1 MDITELLTFAV
12 KEGASD
18 CHLSSGEPPMLR
30 IHGDI
35 KRIEHPPLSRDEV
48 HTMAFDVM
56 NDAQRRI
63 FQEKLDIDFSFE
75 LGEVARFRV
84 NVFLTRRGEAA
95 VFRVIPSQIVTL
107 DELGMPPVLKELCK
121 RERGLVLVT
130 GPTGCGKSTTL
141 AAMVHHINET
151 EEVTIITIEDPIE
164 FVHPSKRALVNQ
176 REVGMHTHSFA
187 NALRGALREDPDVI
201 LVGEM
206 RDLET
211 IALALTAAE
220 TGQLVFATLH
230 TSSAPKTVDRVID
243 AFPSDQQN
251 QVRTMLS
258 ESLLAVITQTLCK
271 RKTGGRVAALEILV
285 AVPAVRNLIREGKIH
300 QLPSV
305 MQTGQRQGMQT
316 LDMALQD
323 LVAKGM
329 ITKEEAQSKAANPQ
343 LFGAPAVG
351 TNLAGAVGGRS

>member
-18 CHLSSGEPPMLR
+18 AHLSSGEPPMLR

-35 KRIEHPPLSRDEV
+35 KRVEHPPLTRDQV

-63 FQEKLDIDFSFE
+63 FQEKLEIDFSFE

-107 DELGMPPVLKELCK
+107 DGLGMPPVLKELCK
-121 RERGLVLVT
+121 RDRGLVLVT

-141 AAMVHHINET
+141 AAMVHHINQT
-151 EEVTIITIEDPIE
+151 EEVSIITIEDPIE
-164 FVHPSKRALVNQ
+164 FVHESRRALVNQ

-211 IALALTAAE
+211 IELALTAAA
-220 TGQLVFATLH
+220 TGHLVFGTLH
-230 TSSAPKTVDRVID
+230 TSNASKAVDRIID
-243 AFPSDQQN
+243 VFPTTQQN
-251 QVRTMLS
+251 QIRTTLA
-258 ESLLAVITQTLCK
+258 ESLKGVIAQNLFK
-271 RKTGGRVAALEILV
+271 RIDKPGRVAALEILV
-285 AVPAVRNLIREGKIH
+285 VDTAIANLVREGKTH
-300 QLPSV
+300 QIP
-305 MQTGQRQGMQT
+305 
-316 LDMALQD
+316 
-323 LVAKGM
+323 GM
-329 ITKEEAQSKAANPQ
+329 IQVGKKKGNQPLDDAIMEHLRHARISPEEAYDKCIDKKKFRQ
-343 LFGAPAVG
+343 F
-351 TNLAGAVGGRS
+351 LAEPPIDASEE